1 MEKLRNLSLKK
12 TIILYLLAAL
22 LAGFLLSS
30 VLIQIAVNTQQ
41 QITWKYVD
49 EVQYLSQMSKD
60 QAYELPMPRIK
71 SEYMN
76 RLDSCLYE
84 ICDVIETYSI
94 LIFSVFG
101 SGMAVIFFYRHKL
114 KPPIEELSQAADM
127 AKQEKLD
134 FHVVYENQDE
144 LGQLCKEFEN
154 MRSQLE
160 ENNRIVWHMIEEEK
174 ALRAAIAH
182 DIRSPLSVLKGYQE
196 MLLEFVPEDGLD
208 KEQILS
214 MLEKGMEQIERMNG
228 FVETMRQMSSLEQRP
243 VHVASIPLA
252 ELARQIDNEAHILSR
267 GTEKKC
273 DVQTELK
280 ESSFCGDRDMILEVM
295 ENLLSNAL
303 RYAKETV
310 VIKISCKDAEL
321 DITIIDD
328 GQGFWESAEKVT
340 QPFYHS
346 NPQDDLKHFG
356 LGMYISKLCC
366 EKHGGKL
373 LLGNQPN
380 SGAFVKALFKEVK

>member
-12 TIILYLLAAL
+12 TVILYLLAAL
-22 LAGFLLSS
+22 LASFFLSA

-49 EVQYLSQMSKD
+49 EARYLAQMD
-60 QAYELPMPRIK
+60 GEQAYELPMPRVK
-71 SEYMN
+71 AGHMDRADCYV
-76 RLDSCLYE
+76 YE
-84 ICDVIETYSI
+84 ICDIIETYSI

-101 SGMAVIFFYRHKL
+101 SGMAVALFYRHKL

-127 AKQEKLD
+127 VRQEKLD
-134 FHVVYENQDE
+134 FHVAYENRDE

-182 DIRSPLSVLKGYQE
+182 DIRSPLAVLKGYQE

-243 VHVASIPLA
+243 VRAASIPLA
-252 ELARQIDNEAHILSR
+252 ELARQIGNEAYILSR
-267 GTEKKC
+267 GTGKKC

-280 ESSFCGDRDMILEVM
+280 ESSFCGDQDMILEVM

-303 RYAKETV
+303 RYARETV
-310 VIKISCKDAEL
+310 AIKISCKDAEL
-321 DITIIDD
+321 DITVIDD
-328 GQGFWESAEKVT
+328 GQGFLESTEKVT

-373 LLGNQPN
+373 LLGNPPN
-380 SGAFVKALFKEVK
+380 GGAFVKALFKEVK

>member
-127 AKQEKLD
+127 VKQEKLD

-310 VIKISCKDAEL
+310 AIKISCKDAEL